1 MPIFPTDT
9 TIIGTQNT
17 EERVKRL
24 EQRLNNVKDDLT
36 SFFVLGRLRIDRS
49 APLNS
54 TDVQGLDTLYDIVL
68 KDNYIYYL
76 INNSDALEWRRVA
89 LSSF

>member
-9 TIIGTQNT
+9 TIIGAQNI

-24 EQRLNNVKDDLT
+24 EQRVNNIKDDLT
-36 SFFVLGRLRIDRS
+36 SFFVLGRLRIDRG
-49 APLNS
+49 APANS
-54 TDVQGLDTLYDIVL
+54 NDTTSLDLLYDVIID
-68 KDNYIYYL
+68 KDYAYYL
-76 INNSDALEWRRVA
+76 INNAGSLEWRRTA